1 MKATYSLSFYCRQ
14 SKINRQGLAPIELSI
29 VVNGKR
35 IFINLPR
42 KEYPDVFNKSI
53 NSKRNNPVKEYID
66 EIRSKFNSIQ
76 LDLLRNDITL
86 SAETLRQYFKTGG
99 VKQYTIE
106 DLFNDFLTLNKKRI
120 GKDLTQGAY
129 QKYEYVRNLFFS
141 QVNPQTE
148 VRNITCSMIDSF
160 YIFLQSKYN
169 IATSASHMTRLKT
182 VITFAIDDGK
192 LTINPF
198 KNVKVKH
205 YQKKIEYLTED
216 ELNQIYNTPI
226 DNKSLSD
233 VRDAF
238 ILQANCGLAYIDLF
252 YLKKDDIKID
262 ENGNHYI
269 TKNRHKTNSEYTT
282 VILKQGVEVLK
293 KHNYNIHILSNQKY
307 NSYLK
312 QIAALCNIN
321 KNLTT
326 HIARKTFCCTLLNRG
341 VQINTVAKCAGHKD
355 IKITRS
361 YYATLR
367 ESTVI
372 KEITE
377 AFIQ

>member
-1 MKATYSLSFYCRQ
+1 MRTTYSLSFYCRQ
-14 SKINRQGLAPIELSI
+14 SKTDKKGLASIEISLI
-29 VVNGKR
+29 VNGKR
-35 IFINLPR
+35 IFIQLPR
-42 KEYPDVFNKSI
+42 KEYPAEFKKAVE
-53 NSKRNNPVKEYID
+53 SKRNNPIKEYVN
-66 EIRSKFNSIQ
+66 EVRNKFNEIQ
-76 LDLLRNDITL
+76 LDMMRNGITL
-86 SAETLRQYFKTGG
+86 TADTLREYYRNGGFKPYS
-99 VKQYTIE
+99 VE
-106 DLFNDFLTLNKKRI
+106 DLFNEFLALNKKRI
-120 GKDLTQGAY
+120 GNDLTQAAY
-129 QKYEYVRNLFFS
+129 QKYEYVRNLFYT
-141 QVNPQTE
+141 QVSPKTE
-148 VRNITCSMIDSF
+148 VRNITCSVVDNF

-182 VITFAIDDGK
+182 VITYAINDGK
-192 LTINPF
+192 LTVNPF

-205 YQKKIEYLTED
+205 YHKKIEYLTED
-216 ELNQIYNTPI
+216 ELNKIYNTPI
-226 DNKSLSD
+226 ENKSLAD

-238 ILQANCGLAYIDLF
+238 VLQSNCGLAYIDLF

-282 VILKQGVEVLK
+282 VILKQGVEILK

-312 QIAALCNIN
+312 QIAVICGIN

-326 HIARKTFCCTLLNRG
+326 HLARKTFCCMLLNKG
-341 VQINTVAKCAGHKD
+341 VSINTVAKCAGHQD

-372 KEITE
+372 KEVTE
-377 AFIQ
+377 VFK

>member
-1 MKATYSLSFYCRQ
+1 MKATCSVSFYCRH

-35 IFINLPR
+35 LFINLPR
-42 KEYPDVFNKSI
+42 KEYPDVFDKSI

-76 LDLLRNDITL
+76 LDLLRNNITL
-86 SAETLRQYFKTGG
+86 TADTLRQYFRTGG

-148 VRNITCSMIDSF
+148 VRNITCSMVDSF

-192 LTINPF
+192 LSINPF

-216 ELNQIYNTPI
+216 ELNKIYNTPI
-226 DNKSLSD
+226 ENKSLAD

-238 ILQANCGLAYIDLF
+238 VLQANCGLAYVDLY
-252 YLKKDDIKID
+252 YLQKDDIKID

-282 VILKQGVEVLK
+282 VILKQGVEILK

-312 QIAALCNIN
+312 TIAVICGIN

-326 HIARKTFCCTLLNRG
+326 HLARKTFCCTLLNRG

-377 AFIQ
+377 VFK

>member
-198 KNVKVKH
+198 KNVKIKH

-238 ILQANCGLAYIDLF
+238 ILQANCGLAYIDLY
-252 YLKKDDIKID
+252 YLQKDDIKID

-312 QIAALCNIN
+312 QIATLCNIN

>member
-1 MKATYSLSFYCRQ
+1 MRTTYSLSFYCRQ
-14 SKINRQGLAPIELSI
+14 SKTDKKGLASIEISLI
-29 VVNGKR
+29 VNGKR
-35 IFINLPR
+35 IFIQLPR
-42 KEYPDVFNKSI
+42 KEYPDIFKKSVE
-53 NSKRNNPVKEYID
+53 SKRNNPIKEYVN
-66 EIRSKFNSIQ
+66 EVRNKFNEIQ
-76 LDLLRNDITL
+76 LDMMRNGITL
-86 SAETLRQYFKTGG
+86 TADTLREYYRNGGFKPYS
-99 VKQYTIE
+99 VE
-106 DLFNDFLTLNKKRI
+106 DLFNEFLALNKKRI
-120 GKDLTQGAY
+120 GNDLTQAAY
-129 QKYEYVRNLFFS
+129 QKYEYARNLFYT
-141 QVNPQTE
+141 QVSPKTE

-169 IATSASHMTRLKT
+169 LATSASHMTRLKT
-182 VITFAIDDGK
+182 VITYAINDGK
-192 LTINPF
+192 LSINPF

-205 YQKKIEYLTED
+205 YHKKIEYLTED
-216 ELNQIYNTPI
+216 ELTKICDTPI
-226 DNKSLSD
+226 ENKSLSD

-238 ILQANCGLAYIDLF
+238 VLQSNCGLAYIDLF

-282 VILKQGVEVLK
+282 VILKQGVEILK
-293 KHNYNIHILSNQKY
+293 KHNYNMHILSNQKY

-312 QIAALCNIN
+312 QIAVICGID

-326 HIARKTFCCTLLNRG
+326 HLARKTFCCMLLNKG
-341 VQINTVAKCAGHKD
+341 VSINTVAKCAGHQD

-372 KEITE
+372 KEVTE
-377 AFIQ
+377 VFK